1 MKFVKADFNH
11 KVNEGSSW
19 KVYICKSIETAHT
32 VHNLMMTAGIN
43 TKDSYWHVST
53 SHTIGHDVRVPAFF
67 HDSDYAVTCVEHNNG
82 SWSKE
87 QTYELYIV
95 EE

>member
-1 MKFVKADFNH
+1 MKFVKTTFNV

-19 KVYICKSIETAHT
+19 KVYICKTHETANT
-32 VHNLMMTAGIN
+32 LHNIMMTAGIN
-43 TKDSYWHVST
+43 TKDSYWSVST
-53 SHTIGHDVRVPAFF
+53 SYRIGNDCRVPDFF
-67 HDSDYAVTCVEHNNG
+67 HNTEYAMTCVEHNNG